1 MVIPLPAISLP
12 DGPPP
17 PECDENLKRMK
28 WSVVAM
34 IAFGLGRTV
43 FAFLQ
48 GAMSADMMALL
59 SLFISIVMG
68 TFMFKD
74 DEHLKGFYDCLAKTC
89 CQMCAE
95 QGQGGL
101 QCLVPFM
108 MCTLINA
115 FFDLL
120 LRYPLFSYMP
130 YGFFLMGS
138 LASQF
143 AAVFF
148 GWLVFKTIR
157 GDPQSAGG
165 YEMGGWAGGRGGSGP
180 DGPPAQA
187 YEDSRHERAA
197 PTGVGTGFTPFGGAG
212 NRLGS

>member
-1 MVIPLPAISLP
+1 MVIPMPAIQMP

-17 PECDENLKRMK
+17 AACDENMKRLK

-34 IAFGLGRTV
+34 IVFGLGRMV
-43 FAFLQ
+43 FAFLM
-48 GAMSADMMALL
+48 GALNADLWALV

-74 DEHLKGFYDCLAKTC
+74 DEHLKSFYDCLAKTI
-89 CQMCAE
+89 CQICAE

-108 MCTLINA
+108 MCTMINA
-115 FFDLL
+115 VFDLVA
-120 LRYPLFSYMP
+120 RYVYFGLMP

-138 LASQF
+138 LVSQF

-148 GWLVFKTIR
+148 AWLVFKVLR
-157 GDPQSAGG
+157 GEPQSNL
-165 YEMGGWAGGRGGSGP
+165 EMGAWGRPGGNDAPSQ
-180 DGPPAQA
+180 QA
-187 YEDSRHERAA
+187 YEDGRHESSSA